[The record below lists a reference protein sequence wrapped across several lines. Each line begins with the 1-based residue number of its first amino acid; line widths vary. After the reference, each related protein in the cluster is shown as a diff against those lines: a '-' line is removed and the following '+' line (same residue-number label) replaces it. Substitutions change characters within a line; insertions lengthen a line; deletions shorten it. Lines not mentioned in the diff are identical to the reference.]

1 MKSYLDKWVKTSENE
16 EESEIINIR
25 KYNLDPIEFLSDVL
39 RRTKKTA
46 KEQLVDL
53 LVDRW

>member
-25 KYNLDPIEFLSDVL
+25 KYNLDSIEFLSDVL

-53 LVDRW
+53 LVDR